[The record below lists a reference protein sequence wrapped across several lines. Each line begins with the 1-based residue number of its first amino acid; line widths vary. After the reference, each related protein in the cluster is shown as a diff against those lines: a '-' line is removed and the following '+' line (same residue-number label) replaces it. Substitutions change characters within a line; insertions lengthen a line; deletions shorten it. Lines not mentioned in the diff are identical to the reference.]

1 MKPRNTFLLLLG
13 WSVAVLLLLS
23 IDSPLHGVHG
33 HNDSAWFFMC
43 GKAVMNGLT
52 PYVDFTDSKGPL
64 LWLIYGIGY
73 LLSPRNYVGVWI
85 LSCLAYAG
93 TFYYNFRT
101 AQLLLDDGRKAL
113 LVAMLMPLAYFLPWF
128 HYEMR
133 AEDFCNLPVA
143 VSVYCLFRLLYG
155 SGAAQPA
162 VRRVGLVLGACFM
175 ALVLM
180 KWSIAIMQASMIA
193 FALWYLMWEKQEY
206 GLAKWTACGMAAVA
220 LPFVVWLGAVGALG
234 GFFDEYFVNTFRTV
248 SSDKG
253 FLPALTEELSKSWG
267 AVNSQALLILMV
279 IGGWLLGRTLPR
291 YRYVPMAVSL
301 FFFLVCTRH
310 NMNYYY
316 AACYIFLLYLLIY
329 MVSLLRKAVSTRS
342 LAIAAA
348 VVLAWGVSENVRSDS
363 AKQMTTRWASAKYR
377 DSYARISR
385 CIQGEKPRIMNLC
398 AGEFGFGMQA
408 KALPAGK
415 YWSMQAGMTPEM
427 KKGHKELL
435 ASKRADYV
443 IAYDDLSCYR
453 EGMTPGY
460 IRSLG
465 YQVVDSL
472 VYVDYKR
479 HQRTT
484 LVYKKA
490 RDKR

>member
-1 MKPRNTFLLLLG
+1 MKTRNLLLLFLG

-23 IDSPLHGVHG
+23 IDSPLHGLYG

-52 PYVDFTDSKGPL
+52 PYVDFADSKGPL
-64 LWLIYGIGY
+64 LWLVYGIGY

-85 LSCLAYAG
+85 LSSLVYAF
-93 TFYYNFRT
+93 TFYYNYLT
-101 AQLLLDDGRKAL
+101 ARLLLGDDRRAM
-113 LVAMLMPLAYFLPWF
+113 LVTLLMPLAYFLPWF

-143 VSVYCLFRLLYG
+143 VSLYYLFRVLYG

-206 GLAKWTACGMAAVA
+206 GLAKWVACGMAAVA
-220 LPFVVWLGAVGALG
+220 LPFVVWLGAAGALG
-234 GFFDEYFVNTFRTV
+234 GFFEEYFVNTFRTV

-253 FLPALTEELSKSWG
+253 FLSFLAEELSRSWG

-279 IGGWLLGRTLPR
+279 IGGWLLGRMLPR
-291 YRYVPMAVSL
+291 YRYVPIAVSL

-363 AKQMTTRWASAKYR
+363 AKQMTTRWAASKYR
-377 DSYARISR
+377 DSYERISR

-398 AGEFGFGMQA
+398 AGEFGFGMQS

-415 YWSMQAGMTPEM
+415 YWSVQAGMTPEM

-435 ASKRADYV
+435 ASKHADYV
-443 IAYDDLSCYR
+443 IAYDDLSCYK

-490 RDKR
+490 SDKR